1 MAAVQLKGASSMLKQ
16 LWKRVLSSNP
26 SLSQRK
32 YVEKYRF
39 RPQLV
44 ALEDRIVPAFLIVTT
59 LDDSPAID
67 PTESAAVDLDGN
79 ISLRSA
85 IQRVNAVND
94 PLSIIDFAT
103 AAPATDD
110 MPVQPGLSGTI
121 SLDSPL
127 PEIECNVGITGPG
140 MSNRRRSP

>member
-67 PTESAAVDLDGN
+67 PTESAAVDLNRN
-79 ISLRSA
+79 ISLPSP
-85 IQRVNAVND
+85 IQRLN
-94 PLSIIDFAT
+94 PFL
-103 AAPATDD
+103 APF
-110 MPVQPGLSGTI
+110 
-121 SLDSPL
+121 SL
-127 PEIECNVGITGPG
+127 I
-140 MSNRRRSP
+140 